1 MPCVYFPGKFESCL
15 AVCISPCE
23 KQRAYI
29 EHSTML
35 ERDFFTPTL
44 ELLSLQNEVL
54 KSRPSDRAAWARA
67 TARANGFR
75 EALIR
80 GTQSLL
86 SQIGTIDLEFS
97 IGRLGPKDLKKV
109 NAELKSLMFR
119 AAGLHSFQVLVND
132 INLDDEKEDTEV
144 EARARR
150 GDQTPRTVDR
160 FASLRRQIQ
169 EREVRHGNDL
179 DTLIPILSS
188 SSENLRS
195 ACESATRAT
204 MDWFKAC
211 NTGRWAAFFTKLDQ
225 THVEARSAGLKEQ
238 RRLVETAL
246 DDFRNVQRIKLLE
259 PYEKFFDPVT
269 KKLIHELN
277 SPEMFSA
284 RYVPVSSTV
293 TITDVTYHRSLF
305 ICFVFTESLEA
316 FAEHIIKVLGC
327 VVDIDAQR
335 PKPQLWMPGSLNQV
349 ALKIRGAKVEGAQGI
364 MAMGATS
371 DPTIF
376 KDSDSQ
382 EESDSDDE
390 VEQQPEK
397 QQEPEKKQE
406 PKKES
411 RNGNVVRTSISI
423 IAQHVDQLHE

>member
-1 MPCVYFPGKFESCL
+1 M
-15 AVCISPCE
+15 AVRISPFE

-29 EHSTML
+29 DRSTIL
-35 ERDFFTPTL
+35 ERDFFAPTL

-54 KSRPSDRAAWARA
+54 NSRPSDRAAWARA

-119 AAGLHSFQVLVND
+119 AAGLYSFQVLVND
-132 INLDDEKEDTEV
+132 INLGDEKEEKEV

-160 FASLRRQIQ
+160 FATLQRQIQ
-169 EREVRHGNDL
+169 EREARHGNDL

-188 SSENLRS
+188 TSENLRS

-204 MDWFKAC
+204 MDWFKGC
-211 NTGRWAAFFTKLDQ
+211 NSGRWAAFFTKLDQ
-225 THVEARSAGLKEQ
+225 THVGARSVGLKEQ
-238 RRLVETAL
+238 RRLVEAAL
-246 DDFRNVQRIKLLE
+246 DDFRNVQRIKLLK
-259 PYEKFFDPVT
+259 PYERFFDPVT

-284 RYVPVSSTV
+284 RYVPVSSTM
-293 TITDVTYHRSLF
+293 TITDV
-305 ICFVFTESLEA
+305 
-316 FAEHIIKVLGC
+316 
-327 VVDIDAQR
+327 
-335 PKPQLWMPGSLNQV
+335 P
-349 ALKIRGAKVEGAQGI
+349 
-364 MAMGATS
+364 
-371 DPTIF
+371 
-376 KDSDSQ
+376 
-382 EESDSDDE
+382 
-390 VEQQPEK
+390 
-397 QQEPEKKQE
+397 
-406 PKKES
+406 
-411 RNGNVVRTSISI
+411 
-423 IAQHVDQLHE
+423 